1 MNTWPNPQE
10 WSLGPLGRGA
20 MLVNGRRI
28 DPSPAHTYTQSPAL
42 STHTNTHTQTHT
54 HTGFNIRP
62 NQKLAKLINLV
73 SAFHSS

>member
-42 STHTNTHTQTHT
+42 STHTH
-54 HTGFNIRP
+54 
-62 NQKLAKLINLV
+62 KLA
-73 SAFHSS
+73 ST